1 MRGKLAT
8 LLGAA
13 VAFAGGIAFATIP
26 DSEGVIHACYGQD
39 GSLRVVDDSTP
50 GRGCRP
56 HEKTLTWSQGAGA
69 ISGYVTLVSEVQPI
83 AAHSRAEGGVD
94 CPEGLNALGGGA
106 RNEISMS
113 DLYLIGLTYAP
124 LPRPTRVTAEMRN
137 DTDDDRGFFVWAI
150 CGKVAP

>member
-1 MRGKLAT
+1 MNGKLA
-8 LLGAA
+8 LLSAA
-13 VAFAGGIAFATIP
+13 AIAFAGGIAFATIP

-39 GSLRVVDDSTP
+39 GHLRVVDDST
-50 GRGCRP
+50 GSCRP
-56 HEKTLTWSQGAGA
+56 HEKTLTWSQGAGG
-69 ISGYVTLVSEVQPI
+69 ISGYVTLVSEVQPV

-94 CPEGLNALGGGA
+94 CPEGLNVLGGGA

-113 DLYLIGLTYAP
+113 DLLLIGLTYAP